1 MKTESRR
8 IFKIGLGILIIILP
22 YIYSSGDI
30 KGYMYLSPMFEI
42 YYISKV
48 ICAITGI
55 RMINKVI

>member
-1 MKTESRR
+1 MKTESQR
-8 IFKIGLGILIIILP
+8 IFKICLGILVIILP

-30 KGYMYLSPMFEI
+30 KGYSYLSPMFEI

-48 ICAITGI
+48 VCAITGI